1 MYISLS
7 LYGQAYLKKLDKAK
21 AAALAAKTKHKQAQ
35 GSSTTTQ
42 GKQHATQKLPPPQ
55 CQYADGC

>member
-21 AAALAAKTKHKQAQ
+21 AAALAAKNKHKQAQ
-35 GSSTTTQ
+35 GSSTTQ
-42 GKQHATQKLPPPQ
+42 GKRATRHTETASTAMPV
-55 CQYADGC
+55 C